1 MLFTLDW
8 ILVDLIW
15 SQNGDRIDKI
25 VPQFFLFHVLLF
37 LPETN
42 HNTNQ
47 ATSDNEE
54 QVSHT

>member
-25 VPQFFLFHVLLF
+25 VPQIFLVHVLMF

-47 ATSDNEE
+47 A
-54 QVSHT
+54 